1 MKWKK
6 RKEKNILDKIDK
18 EKFIDDI
25 KKDLNI
31 KHFYVKENM
40 ENNNFDFSG
49 LEEVFKTYFECKN
62 HDYKVTPNDI
72 YILYKINKK
81 EAEEG
86 CVKKLKIKR
95 KKWDN
100 KAKRIVTRKDTIKIT
115 IPKGIQDSQSIII
128 YGEGNQDKTSNSG
141 NLILNIKV
149 I

>member
-1 MKWKK
+1 M
-6 RKEKNILDKIDK
+6 NKINK
-18 EKFIDDI
+18 EKFINDI

-31 KHFYVKENM
+31 KPYYVKENM
-40 ENNNFDFSG
+40 ENTNFDFSG
-49 LEEVFKTYFECKN
+49 LEEVFETYFGCKN

-72 YILYKINKK
+72 CISYKINAK

-100 KAKRIVTRKDTIKIT
+100 KAKKILTRKDTIKIT
-115 IPKGIQDSQSIII
+115 IPKGIQDSHSIII
-128 YGEGNQDKTSNSG
+128 YGEGNQDRTSNSG
-141 NLILNIKV
+141 NIILNIKRE

>member
-1 MKWKK
+1 M
-6 RKEKNILDKIDK
+6 I
-18 EKFIDDI
+18 I
-25 KKDLNI
+25 KLHLTI
-31 KHFYVKENM
+31 Y
-40 ENNNFDFSG
+40 
-49 LEEVFKTYFECKN
+49 
-62 HDYKVTPNDI
+62 I